1 MMDTLFFIIASFLFG
16 FTTDFADLLD
26 EHGLRWFKFSD
37 IVLGALWGF
46 FGVYIILTNVSAG
59 LFIISLTL
67 YWLYRGKL
75 DYPNHA
81 LAGVMIFLS
90 AFLFFSSNKISL
102 VYIIIPFVALI
113 LSWKL
118 GLYVK
123 LNHESWGNLK
133 IVIFVRHLVAP
144 LLSAVLA
151 SNLYPIYLFIFSM
164 IGSTI
169 SDRWFES
176 FVKNGHS
183 KWAQVL
189 GMSLK
194 DGAHN

>member
-1 MMDTLFFIIASFLFG
+1 MDTLFFIIASLLFG

-37 IVLGALWGF
+37 IVFGALWGF

-81 LAGVMIFLS
+81 LAGVMIFLA
-90 AFLFFSSNKISL
+90 AFLFFSNNEISIAYVL
-102 VYIIIPFVALI
+102 IPFVALI
-113 LSWKL
+113 FSWKF
-118 GLYVK
+118 GVYVK
-123 LNHESWGNLK
+123 LNHKSWGNLK
-133 IVIFVRHLVAP
+133 IVILMRHFIAP
-144 LLSAVLA
+144 LFLSILLN
-151 SNLYPIYLFIFSM
+151 SFYPVYFPLFSI
-164 IGSTI
+164 IGSMF

-176 FVKNGHS
+176 FVKKGHS
-183 KWAQVL
+183 RVAKNL

-194 DGAHN
+194 EGAHV